1 MRIAAIVMKISALA
15 ALVALLSLGNARA
28 GGPPAPEDLVK
39 AELLAETASIAAGA
53 TLWVDLH
60 LELKPG
66 WHVYWQNP
74 GDSGLP
80 TAIDWKLPSG
90 FSAGHIL
97 WPVPEHFVQNGIG
110 NYGYAGTVDLLVPL
124 AAPKELAA
132 GQTAV
137 LDAEASWL
145 ACADICIPGSAKL
158 ALELPGAAPPAA
170 PDSAVAPLFAAARR
184 HLPTPAPFETRFAS
198 YGNNFRLLVP
208 SSGIGELKNPTGMFF
223 PIKESLIDAAADPR
237 VERRGNDLA
246 IVLPRASEA
255 TAAPATLDGVLSLRG
270 EDGAERAFEVS
281 ANPVPGMPAEGS
293 IVWWQ
298 ALLLAFLGGVVLN
311 AMPCVFPILS
321 LKLLSVAQHAHGHR
335 SERAYHGLAYTAGV
349 LASFAALGIALLALR
364 AGGQAVGW
372 GFQLQSP
379 VFVAV
384 LAYLLFAM
392 GLSLSGIAGFGG
404 ALGGVGGRLA
414 ARSGLAGTFFT
425 GVLAT
430 IVATPCTA
438 PFMGAALGFAL
449 IAPAATAIGI
459 FLALGLGL
467 AAPYLAASLTYRWQR
482 LLPKP
487 GGWMEF
493 VKQLLAFPLYGTVA
507 WLLWV
512 LIQEVGPGDS
522 LGALFGLVLVAFAV
536 WVYGQTRFAAP
547 LGWWA
552 GTALAA
558 AGGAAAIFLAASLT
572 GAVPAGAVP
581 AGAVPAKSA
590 ALRDGLPYEPFTPQ
604 RLAALE
610 TAGKPVFVNLTA
622 SWCVTCLINE
632 RVALDSSAVRRAFA
646 EHGIVPLKGD
656 WTSQNP
662 EITHFLQQFG
672 RSGVPLY
679 LLYSGRGGEPV
690 MLPQI
695 LTAANVLDAIGKS

>member
-1 MRIAAIVMKISALA
+1 MSALA
-15 ALVALLSLGNARA
+15 GLMALFATGGVSGE
-28 GGPPAPEDLVK
+28 GPPDPADLVK
-39 AELLAETASIAAGA
+39 ADLVAETASITPG
-53 TLWVDLH
+53 TPLWVDLR
-60 LELKPG
+60 LVVKPG

-80 TAIDWKLPSG
+80 TAIDWKLPPG
-90 FSAGHIL
+90 FSPGPIH

-110 NYGYAGTVDLLVPL
+110 NYGYAGTVDLLVPVTV
-124 AAPKELAA
+124 PQELTPGKSAR
-132 GQTAV
+132 

-145 ACADICIPGSAKL
+145 ACSDICIPGGKKL
-158 ALELPGAAPPAA
+158 SLDLPGAAQPPA
-170 PDSAVAPLFAAARR
+170 PDSASAQLFAAARGN
-184 HLPTPAPFETRFAS
+184 LPMPAPFETRFVS
-198 YGNNFRLLVP
+198 DGGGFRLLIP
-208 SSGIGELKNPTGMFF
+208 SSATGELRNPTGMFF
-223 PIKESLIDAAADPR
+223 PIKDSLIDAAAEPR
-237 VERRGNDLA
+237 IEHDHNGLA
-246 IVLPRASEA
+246 ILLPKASDGSA
-255 TAAPATLDGVLSLRG
+255 TPATLDGVLALRG
-270 EDGAERAFEVS
+270 EGGAERAYEIS
-281 ANPVPGMPAEGS
+281 ANPAAAAPAESG
-293 IVWWQ
+293 IIWWQ
-298 ALLLAFLGGVVLN
+298 ALLLAFLGGIVLN

-321 LKLLSVAQHAHGHR
+321 LKLLSVTQHAHGHR

-349 LASFAALGIALLALR
+349 LASFAALGVVLLALR

-379 VFVAV
+379 VFVAM

-449 IAPAATAIGI
+449 IAPAAMAIGI

-467 AAPYLAASLTYRWQR
+467 AAPYLVASLTYRWQR

-487 GGWMEF
+487 GQWMDF

-507 WLLWV
+507 WLVWV
-512 LIQEVGPGDS
+512 LIQEVGPDNA
-522 LGALFGLVLVAFAV
+522 LGVLFGLVLVAFAV

-547 LGWWA
+547 LGWWL
-552 GTALAA
+552 GTGLAV

-581 AGAVPAKSA
+581 AKSA
-590 ALRDGLPYEPFTPQ
+590 ALRDGLQYESFTPQ

-632 RVALDSSAVRRAFA
+632 RVALDSGAVRQAFA

-662 EITHFLQQFG
+662 EITQFLQQFG

-695 LTAANVLDAIGKS
+695 LTAASVLDAIGKS

>member
-1 MRIAAIVMKISALA
+1 MQ
-15 ALVALLSLGNARA
+15 
-28 GGPPAPEDLVK
+28 
-39 AELLAETASIAAGA
+39 

-60 LELKPG
+60 LKVKPG
-66 WHVYWQNP
+66 WHIYWQNP

-80 TAIDWKLPSG
+80 TAIDWKLPRG

-97 WPVPEHFVQNGIG
+97 WPAPEHFVQNGIG
-110 NYGYAGTVDLLVPL
+110 NYGYAGTVDLLVPI

-132 GQTAV
+132 GQTGL

-145 ACADICIPGSAKL
+145 ACANICIPGSAKL
-158 ALELPGAAPPAA
+158 SLNLPVAAHAAPEP
-170 PDSAVAPLFAAARR
+170 AVAQLFAAARR
-184 HLPTPAPFETRFAS
+184 NMPVPAPFEIRFAS
-198 YGNNFRLLVP
+198 DGNNFRLLVP
-208 SSGIGELKNPTGMFF
+208 SSVIGELKKPRGMFF
-223 PIKESLIDAAADPR
+223 PIEESLIDAAAQPR
-237 VERRGNDLA
+237 IERDGDGLT
-246 IVLPRASEA
+246 ILLPKASA
-255 TAAPATLDGVLSLRG
+255 GIAAPATLDGVLSLRG
-270 EDGAERAFEVS
+270 EDGAKRAFEIS
-281 ANPVPGMPAEGS
+281 ANPLGAVPAASG

-321 LKLLSVAQHAHGHR
+321 LKLLSVAQQAHGHR
-335 SERAYHGLAYTAGV
+335 SERVSHALAYTAGV

-392 GLSLSGIAGFGG
+392 GLSLSGVAGFGG
-404 ALGGVGGRLA
+404 MLAGVGGRFA
-414 ARSGLAGTFFT
+414 ERSGLVGTFFT

-430 IVATPCTA
+430 VVATPCTA

-449 IAPAATAIGI
+449 IAPTAMALGV

-467 AAPYLAASLTYRWQR
+467 AAPYLVASLTHRWQR
-482 LLPKP
+482 LMPKP
-487 GGWMEF
+487 GSWMDF

-512 LIQEVGPGDS
+512 LIQEVGPGDAF
-522 LGALFGLVLVAFAV
+522 GALFGLVLVAFAV
-536 WVYGQTRFAAP
+536 WVYGRTRLAAP
-547 LGWWA
+547 VGRMLGM
-552 GTALAA
+552 GLAA
-558 AGGAAAIFLAASLT
+558 AGSAAAIFLAVSLT
-572 GAVPAGAVP
+572 GAVPA
-581 AGAVPAKSA
+581 KSA
-590 ALRDGLPYEPFTPQ
+590 VSRDGLPYEPFTTQ

-610 TAGKPVFVNLTA
+610 AVGKPVFVNLTA

-632 RVALDSSAVRRAFA
+632 RVVLDRSAVRRAFA
-646 EHGIVPLKGD
+646 ERGIVPLKGD

-662 EITHFLQQFG
+662 EITQFLQQFG

-679 LLYSGRGGEPV
+679 LLYTGRGGEPL

-695 LTAANVLDAIGKS
+695 LTAASVLDAIGKS

>member
-1 MRIAAIVMKISALA
+1 MRIEAHLSRILALA
-15 ALVALLSLGNARA
+15 GLVALFALGSARA

-39 AELLAETASIAAGA
+39 ADLLAETASIAPGA

-60 LELKPG
+60 LEVKPG

-80 TAIDWKLPSG
+80 TAIDWKLPAG

-110 NYGYAGTVDLLVPL
+110 NYGYAGTVDLLVPI
-124 AAPKELAA
+124 AAPKELAV

-158 ALELPGAAPPAA
+158 GVKVPVAAQAA
-170 PDSAVAPLFAAARR
+170 IPDPAVAPLFAAARR
-184 HLPTPAPFETRFAS
+184 HLPVPAPFETRFALEAH
-198 YGNNFRLLVP
+198 GFRILVP
-208 SSGIGELKNPTGMFF
+208 SSAAGELRNPSGMFF
-223 PIKESLIDAAADPR
+223 PIKESLIDAAAQPR
-237 VERRGNDLA
+237 IDRRSDGLA
-246 IVLPRASEA
+246 ILLPKASDEVG
-255 TAAPATLDGVLSLRG
+255 APATLDGVLSLRG
-270 EDGAERAFEVS
+270 ENGAERAFIIN
-281 ANPVPGMPAEGS
+281 ANPVAAAAEGG

-321 LKLLSVAQHAHGHR
+321 LKLLSVAQQAHGHR

-379 VFVAV
+379 AFVAV

-392 GLSLSGIAGFGG
+392 GLSLSGVAGFGS
-404 ALGGVGGRLA
+404 ALAGVGGQFA

-449 IAPAATAIGI
+449 IAPAAVAIGI

-487 GGWMEF
+487 GRWMEL

-512 LIQEVGPGDS
+512 LIQEVGPGNAF
-522 LGALFGLVLVAFAV
+522 GALFGLVLVGFAV

-547 LGWWA
+547 LGWWV
-552 GTALAA
+552 GTGFAA

-572 GAVPAGAVP
+572 GAVSAGAAP
-581 AGAVPAKSA
+581 ANSA
-590 ALRDGLPYEPFTPQ
+590 ALRDGLQYEPFTTQ

-632 RVALDSSAVRRAFA
+632 RVALESSAVRQAFA
-646 EHGIVPLKGD
+646 ERGIVPLKGD

-662 EITHFLQQFG
+662 EITQFLQQFG

-679 LLYSGRGGEPV
+679 LLYSGKGGEPI

-695 LTAANVLDAIGKS
+695 LTAASVLDAIGKS